1 MLVSYSE
8 KNGLGG
14 VIPSIFGTFA
24 ENKSIN
30 NVTDKLS
37 EYNDEIKF
45 TGEGIDGLNSEFKK
59 SIDSLIKSDAR
70 FKDWIDEMKNANRTF
85 ANGAELVEEYGKSF
99 KGTSGLLDKF
109 KSGIK
114 SVGASILSIGA
125 TMAIFYVLSETITS
139 LVTVTSRFNN
149 AVKET
154 SEKLQTVKDE
164 LSDYK
169 NRIADLHETLND
181 ASSSMEEM
189 SSARQSLLVIQTE
202 MIDKYGGEKGAIE
215 QITKAIEGQTD
226 AAENLDDVLN
236 KAFDTLERY
245 EYLEKLNEFNNP
257 DKSIFK
263 KAADSISNWL
273 NGYSNNVE
281 KMVAQMEDPNRL
293 LRDNGFTNVFYSIG
307 NKNNGSDKA
316 INDILQKFIDKGLI
330 NVSSG
335 EYGYIFNFYW

>member
-1 MLVSYSE
+1 
-8 KNGLGG
+8 
-14 VIPSIFGTFA
+14 
-24 ENKSIN
+24 
-30 NVTDKLS
+30 
-37 EYNDEIKF
+37 
-45 TGEGIDGLNSEFKK
+45 
-59 SIDSLIKSDAR
+59 
-70 FKDWIDEMKNANRTF
+70 MKNANRTF
-85 ANGAELVEEYGKSF
+85 DDGKQVVEEYGKSF

-202 MIDKYGGEKGAIE
+202 MIDKYGGEKGTIE

-245 EYLEKLNEFNNP
+245 EYFEKLNEFNNP
-257 DKSIFK
+257 NKNILK

-273 NGYSNNVE
+273 NG
-281 KMVAQMEDPNRL
+281 
-293 LRDNGFTNVFYSIG
+293 
-307 NKNNGSDKA
+307 
-316 INDILQKFIDKGLI
+316 
-330 NVSSG
+330 
-335 EYGYIFNFYW
+335 